1 MVTGRSDVTCLA
13 AVLVLSGSGCG
24 EASHGLSQP
33 FVANGG
39 IEGGLGSGLW
49 GDTSSGPDGE
59 HLGCIPGRH
68 YAQAITLRN
77 RSTTAV
83 TLTDARGSEPAPH
96 IIRRVA
102 VQFRLAPP
110 PPHGDIFV
118 SNLRRWSASPPTPVT
133 IPPGRSAAVQS
144 NFLMGQCY
152 ELAARQVLTVN
163 DAIVV
168 DYRASGKTGQQEIAQ
183 RSARI
188 LLSRG
193 PAIRECAVPRDTHVL
208 KLRTLDLACGVA
220 RRLSVACRGITHG
233 RSGTSCGFAGRRW
246 GCNWIPRPRS
256 RVVES
261 CFANTSSIRAVWS
274 R

>member
-1 MVTGRSDVTCLA
+1 MSNPERHATWVI
-13 AVLVLSGSGCG
+13 AVLALFGAGCG
-24 EASHGLSQP
+24 EASHSVSRP
-33 FVANGG
+33 FVSNGG

-49 GDTSSGPDGE
+49 GDASSGPDGD

-83 TLTDARGSEPAPH
+83 TLTDARGSEPAPR

-102 VQFRLAPP
+102 VQFRLAPQP
-110 PPHGDIFV
+110 PRGDLMVI
-118 SNLRRWSASPPTPVT
+118 NLRRWSAAPPAPVT
-133 IPPGRSAAVQS
+133 IPPGRSGAVQS
-144 NFLMGQCY
+144 NFLMEHCD
-152 ELAARQVLTVN
+152 ELARGHELIVN

-168 DYRASGKTGQQEIAQ
+168 DYRASGKTGEQEIAQ

-188 LLSRG
+188 VLRPG
-193 PAIRECAVPRDTHVL
+193 PTIRECAVPRDTHVV
-208 KLRTLDLACGVA
+208 KLRTLDLACGVG
-220 RRLSVACRGITHG
+220 RRLSVACRRITHG
-233 RSGTSCGFAGRRW
+233 RSGTNCGFAGRRW
-246 GCNWIPRPRS
+246 GCNWIPRPGS

-261 CFANTSSIRAVWS
+261 CFVNTSSIRTVWS

>member
-1 MVTGRSDVTCLA
+1 MVTGRSDVTCVA
-13 AVLVLSGSGCG
+13 AVLALVGAGCG
-24 EASHGLSQP
+24 EASRSVSEP
-33 FVANGG
+33 FVSNGG

-59 HLGCIPGRH
+59 HLGCISGRH

-83 TLTDARGSEPAPH
+83 TLTDARGSEPAPR

-183 RSARI
+183 RSARLI
-188 LLSRG
+188 LTPGPTIRGCAHPAHSTSLVALGVPCELARTAALGCRRFSYGHSGACSAGGHDWDCTSTSRTG
-193 PAIRECAVPRDTHVL
+193 SESL
-208 KLRTLDLACGVA
+208 
-220 RRLSVACRGITHG
+220 
-233 RSGTSCGFAGRRW
+233 
-246 GCNWIPRPRS
+246 
-256 RVVES
+256 ES
-261 CFANTSSIRAVWS
+261 CWLRSKSKSWKIRWAD
-274 R
+274 